1 MQPGPRPREA
11 SGGCPAATLD
21 EPPALVCAPLLP
33 QPAFLAAPWNK
44 HDKSA
49 ENKKSPPEAWLP
61 GGVAVPAPRDQ
72 RPLNTRRRS
81 AQFSTDNAT
90 CHQQLGISNNHDQF
104 IQSVS
109 APLPL
114 VRSLLFSIRGEYN
127 ACAPNELLPTQIN
140 RINSSSSRSA
150 DGREVF
156 LPRAEE

>member
-1 MQPGPRPREA
+1 MKKKGRHRDAPLITTAETSSSPLRPRGA
-11 SGGCPAATLD
+11 LSTLQTMYRYD
-21 EPPALVCAPLLP
+21 IKGHFYFSSCYKSCTYSLFTAVNN
-33 QPAFLAAPWNK
+33 QAAP
-44 HDKSA
+44 
-49 ENKKSPPEAWLP
+49 
-61 GGVAVPAPRDQ
+61 
-72 RPLNTRRRS
+72 
-81 AQFSTDNAT
+81 DNAT
-90 CHQQLGISNNHDQF
+90 CQQQLGISNNHDQF